1 MAKLLGHMVIYFF
14 IVMGILHNVND
25 FKGRKNNKVIFPMLK
40 LNNFIISVSQLNQI
54 SIQL

>member
-1 MAKLLGHMVIYFF
+1 MVIYFF

-25 FKGRKNNKVIFPMLK
+25 FKGRKNNKVIFPMLN